1 MAWIEGIDEGAASGE
16 LAQLYAQVVDPGSD
30 RVDNIMKVH
39 SLHAAGLAA
48 HFELYRAVMAGTT
61 SLRRVDRELVAL
73 VVSQL
78 NGCHY

>member
-1 MAWIEGIDEGAASGE
+1 MGDFSESSSGGE
-16 LAQLYAQVVDPGSD
+16 LASLYAEVFDPGGG

-48 HFELYRAVMAGTT
+48 HFELYRAVMAGTRT
-61 SLRRVDRELVAL
+61 LRKVDREIVAL